1 MSVLEGLKPERVFY
15 YFEEICKIPH
25 GSGNTKEISDYLV
38 KFAKDHDLSYVQDD
52 SNNVIIRKSAST
64 GYENSQPVILQGHM
78 DMVCEKKDGSSHDF
92 EKDGLD
98 LLVEEDF
105 IRAKDTT
112 LGGDDGIAVA
122 YALAILEDDTL
133 AHPPLEVV
141 LTVDEEIGLLGAG
154 ALDFSQLSGK
164 TMINLDSE
172 EEGIFYISCAGGMT
186 STSEL
191 SVRFQEGRGMPCDIQ
206 VKGLMGGHSGAEIH
220 KNGAN
225 AHILMAR
232 IWFALKEEM
241 LIQLVS
247 LDGGTKETAITRECG
262 CRVLVNPDDVQILK
276 SEVKRLEKE
285 FQKEY
290 AGIEEH
296 LEVSV
301 TTGEATTAQVVHPVD
316 LEKIVFYLVNIP
328 NGVQK
333 MSGVFPGLVESS
345 NNIGVLELTEDSL
358 IASSAP
364 RSSLASARDYIS
376 DKIEYLT
383 ELLGGEYTVSGVY
396 PAWEYRADSRL
407 QGVMSEVYEKMYG
420 EKPSI
425 QALHAGLECGI
436 FYENIENLDCVSM
449 GPDIKGIHT
458 FEEKLSISS
467 VKKNYEYLLEVLKE
481 LK

>member
-38 KFAKDHDLSYVQDD
+38 KFAKDHNLSCVQDD
-52 SNNVIIRKSAST
+52 SNNVIIRKPASE
-64 GYENSQPVILQGHM
+64 GYENSQTVILQGHM
-78 DMVCEKKDGSSHDF
+78 DMVCEKKDESSHDF
-92 EKDGLD
+92 EKDGLQLFIED
-98 LLVEEDF
+98 DF

-122 YALAILEDDTL
+122 YVLAILEDDTL
-133 AHPPLEVV
+133 EHPSLEVV

-154 ALDFSQLSGK
+154 ALDFGQLCGK

-191 SVRFQEGRGMPCDIQ
+191 SVRFQEGKGIPCEIQ

-241 LIQLVS
+241 LIQLAS
-247 LDGGTKETAITRECG
+247 LNGGSKETAITRECG
-262 CRVLVNPDDVQILK
+262 CTVLVNPEDVELLK
-276 SEVKRLEKE
+276 SEVKRLEEE
-285 FQKEY
+285 FRKEY

-296 LEVSV
+296 LEISV
-301 TTGEATTAQVVHPVD
+301 TTKEATTASVVHPVD

-333 MSGVFPGLVESS
+333 MSGTFPGLVETS
-345 NNIGVLELTEDSL
+345 NNIGVLELTKDSL
-358 IASSAP
+358 LASSAP
-364 RSSLASARDYIS
+364 RSSVASARDYIS
-376 DKIEYLT
+376 DKIGYLT
-383 ELLGGEYTVSGVY
+383 ELLGGEYTVSGIY

-407 QGVMSEVYEKMYG
+407 QSVMSEVYEKMYG

-436 FYENIENLDCVSM
+436 FFENIDNLDCVSM

-458 FEEKLSISS
+458 VEERLSISS
-467 VKKNYEYLLEVLKE
+467 VQRNYEYLLEVLKE

>member
-38 KFAKDHDLSYVQDD
+38 KFAKDHNFSYVQDD
-52 SNNVIIRKSAST
+52 SNNVIIRKPASA
-64 GYENSQPVILQGHM
+64 GYEKSQPVILQGHM
-78 DMVCEKKDGSSHDF
+78 DMVCEKKEGSSHDF

-98 LLVEEDF
+98 LFIEDDF

-122 YALAILEDDTL
+122 YALAILEDDAL
-133 AHPPLEVV
+133 AHPSLEVV

-154 ALDFSQLSGK
+154 ELDFNQLSGK

-191 SVRFQEGRGMPCDIQ
+191 SVRFQEGRGIPCNIQ

-247 LDGGTKETAITRECG
+247 LAGGRKETAITRECG
-262 CRVLVNPDDVQILK
+262 CTVLVNSEDVELLK
-276 SEVKRLEKE
+276 SEVKCLEKE
-285 FQKEY
+285 FKKEY

-301 TTGEATTAQVVHPVD
+301 TTGEETTAQVVHPVD

-333 MSGVFPGLVESS
+333 MSGVFPGLVETS
-345 NNIGVLELTEDSL
+345 NNIGVLELTKDSL

-364 RSSLASARDYIS
+364 RSSVASARDYIS
-376 DKIEYLT
+376 DKIGYLT

-396 PAWEYRADSRL
+396 PAWEYRPDSRL
-407 QGVMSEVYEKMYG
+407 QNVMLDVYEKMYG
-420 EKPSI
+420 KKPSI

-436 FYENIENLDCVSM
+436 FYENIDNLDCVSM

-458 FEEKLSISS
+458 VEERLGISS
-467 VKKNYEYLLEVLKE
+467 VRRNYEYLLEVLKE

>member
-1 MSVLEGLKPERVFY
+1 MSVLKDLKPERVFY

-38 KFAKDHDLSYVQDD
+38 KFAEDHKFSCVQDD
-52 SNNVIIRKSAST
+52 SNNVIIYKPASA
-64 GYENSQPVILQGHM
+64 GYENSKPVILQGHM
-78 DMVCEKKDGSSHDF
+78 DMVCEKREGSSHDF
-92 EKDGLD
+92 EKDGLN
-98 LLVEEDF
+98 LFVEGDF

-112 LGGDDGIAVA
+112 LGGDDGVAVA

-133 AHPPLEVV
+133 AHPPLEIV

-154 ALDFSQLSGK
+154 ALDFSRLCAK

-186 STSEL
+186 ATSEL
-191 SVRFQEGRGMPCDIQ
+191 PVRFQEGSGVSCDIR

-232 IWFALKEEM
+232 IWFALKENMM
-241 LIQLVS
+241 LQLAR
-247 LDGGTKETAITRECG
+247 LDGGRKETAITRECG
-262 CRVLVNPDDVQILK
+262 CTLLVQPDDVELLK
-276 SEVKRLEKE
+276 SEAARLEKE
-285 FQKEY
+285 FRKEY

-296 LEVSV
+296 LEISV
-301 TTGEATTAQVVHPVD
+301 VVGEQTTADVVHPMD
-316 LEKIVFYLVNIP
+316 LEKIIFYLVNIP

-333 MSGVFPGLVESS
+333 MSGVLPGLVETS
-345 NNIGVLELTEDSL
+345 NNIGVLELTRDRL

-364 RSSLASARDYIS
+364 RSSLASARDYLS
-376 DKIEYLT
+376 GKIGYLT
-383 ELLGGEYTVSGVY
+383 EMLGGEYTVSGVY
-396 PAWEYRADSRL
+396 PAWEYRADSEL
-407 QGVMSEVYEKMYG
+407 QSIMSDVYEKMYG
-420 EKPSI
+420 KKPFI

-436 FYENIENLDCVSM
+436 FYENIKDLDCVSM

-458 FEEKLSISS
+458 FEERLSISS
-467 VKKNYEYLLEVLKE
+467 VKRNYEYLLEVLKE

>member
-316 LEKIVFYLVNIP
+316 LEKIVFYLVSIP

>member
-1 MSVLEGLKPERVFY
+1 
-15 YFEEICKIPH
+15 
-25 GSGNTKEISDYLV
+25 
-38 KFAKDHDLSYVQDD
+38 
-52 SNNVIIRKSAST
+52 
-64 GYENSQPVILQGHM
+64 
-78 DMVCEKKDGSSHDF
+78 
-92 EKDGLD
+92 
-98 LLVEEDF
+98 
-105 IRAKDTT
+105 
-112 LGGDDGIAVA
+112 
-122 YALAILEDDTL
+122 
-133 AHPPLEVV
+133 
-141 LTVDEEIGLLGAG
+141 
-154 ALDFSQLSGK
+154 
-164 TMINLDSE
+164 MINLDSE

>member
-1 MSVLEGLKPERVFY
+1 MSVLKGLKPERVFY

-38 KFAKDHDLSYVQDD
+38 KFAKEHKLSYVQEDC
-52 SNNVIIRKSAST
+52 NNVIIYKQASA
-64 GYENSQPVILQGHM
+64 GYEDSQPVILQGHM

-92 EKDGLD
+92 EKEGLD
-98 LLVEEDF
+98 LLIEDDF

-122 YALAILEDDTL
+122 YVLAILEDDTL
-133 AHPPLEVV
+133 EHPPLEVV

-154 ALDFSQLSGK
+154 ALDFSQLHGK

-186 STSEL
+186 STSEFA
-191 SVRFQEGRGMPCDIQ
+191 VRFQEASGIPCSIQ
-206 VKGLMGGHSGAEIH
+206 IKGLTGGHSGAEIH
-220 KNGAN
+220 KNRAN

-241 LIQLVS
+241 LIQLSS
-247 LDGGTKETAITRECG
+247 LNGGSKETAITRECS
-262 CRVLVNPDDVQILK
+262 CVVLVNPEDVELLK
-276 SEVKRLEKE
+276 SEVQRMEEE
-285 FQKEY
+285 FRKEY
-290 AGIEEH
+290 AGIEEN
-296 LEVSV
+296 LEISV
-301 TTGEATTAQVVHPVD
+301 ITGEETTAQVIHPVD

-333 MSGVFPGLVESS
+333 MSGIFPGLVESS
-345 NNIGVLELTEDSL
+345 NNIGVLELTKDSL
-358 IASSAP
+358 IASSSP
-364 RSSLASARDYIS
+364 RSSLASAKDYIS
-376 DKIEYLT
+376 DKIGYLT

-407 QGVMSEVYEKMYG
+407 QGVMSEVYERMYG

-449 GPDIKGIHT
+449 GPDIKAIHT
-458 FEEKLSISS
+458 FEERLSISS
-467 VKKNYEYLLEVLKE
+467 VKRNYEYLLEVLKE

>member
-133 AHPPLEVV
+133 AHPPREVV

>member
-1 MSVLEGLKPERVFY
+1 MAVLEGLKPERVFY
-15 YFEEICKIPH
+15 YFEEICNIPH
-25 GSGNTKEISDYLV
+25 GSGNTKGISDYLV
-38 KFAKDHDLSYVQDD
+38 KFAKDHKLPCVQDD
-52 SNNVIIRKSAST
+52 SNNVIICKSASE
-64 GYENSQPVILQGHM
+64 GYEDSQPVILQGHM
-78 DMVCEKKDGSSHDF
+78 DMVCEKKDSSSHDF
-92 EKDGLD
+92 EKDWLD
-98 LLVEEDF
+98 LFVEDEF
-105 IRAKDTT
+105 IRARDTT

-154 ALDFSQLSGK
+154 ALDFSQLHAK

-186 STSEL
+186 ATSEL
-191 SVRFQEGRGMPCDIQ
+191 PVRFQKESGIACDIC
-206 VKGLMGGHSGAEIH
+206 VKGLMGGHSGAEIY

-232 IWFALKEEM
+232 IWFALKENM
-241 LIQLVS
+241 QVRLVR
-247 LDGGTKETAITRECG
+247 LDGGSKETAITRTCG
-262 CRVLVNPDDVQILK
+262 CTLLVHPDEVELLK
-276 SEVKRLEKE
+276 CEAARLEEE

-296 LEVSV
+296 LEISV
-301 TTGEATTAQVVHPVD
+301 TIGDETTDLVVHPTD
-316 LEKIVFYLVNIP
+316 MEKIIFYLINIP

-333 MSGVFPGLVESS
+333 MSGVLPGLVETS

-358 IASSAP
+358 VASSAP

-376 DKIEYLT
+376 GKIGYLT
-383 ELLGGEYTVSGVY
+383 EMLGGEYTVSGIY

-407 QGVMSEVYEKMYG
+407 QSVMSEVYEKMYG
-420 EKPSI
+420 KKPSI

-436 FYENIENLDCVSM
+436 FYENIDDLDCVSM

-458 FEEKLSISS
+458 VEERLSIPS
-467 VKKNYEYLLEVLKE
+467 VKRNYEYLLEVLKE